1 MMSFETQRLTI
12 RELKVIWATD
22 KGLFPFNNPN
32 PVHQMRKIGF
42 LLLGA
47 IALLCFVFYSF
58 FEEIGRFRAENADL
72 QQGLAEIRS
81 RKDELEKRF
90 AESEKKYLMLSG
102 INQQGGFFGWP
113 NPKPGQK
120 YHFLVMAKVRGQ
132 TSNPLDMGATYLI
145 VYDLERKMTAAIF
158 DTDGVDYEVNMIV
171 TVAAEGNKRVRKL
184 IRFPETIP
192 LAAKFGIHLK

>member
-1 MMSFETQRLTI
+1 MSFETQRLTI

-171 TVAAEGNKRVRKL
+171 TVEAEGNKRVRNL
-184 IRFPETIP
+184 IRWPETIP
-192 LAAKFGIHLK
+192 LAEKFGIHLK